1 MSELRFDD
9 RVAIVTGAGGGLGR
23 EHAMLFASLGAK
35 VVVNDL
41 GGGITGGDGES
52 SSPADAVVA
61 EIKALGGEA
70 VANYDSVTDGE
81 KVVKTAIDTWGRVDI
96 VINNAGILRD
106 MSFKKM
112 AQKDWD
118 IVIAVHLQGAQSV
131 SMAAWPYMLEAK
143 FGRIVMTTSAAG
155 IYGNFG
161 QANYSAAKLGM
172 VGLANTLSIEGASK
186 NIKVNT
192 IAPIAASRLTET
204 VMPPDLLEN
213 LKAEY
218 VSPLVAWLAHE
229 DCEETKGLFEVGAG
243 YVAKLRWQ
251 RTKGHAFCV
260 KNAAI
265 TPDAVAAQWDKIT
278 NFDEAENPADINA
291 ALGPV
296 LNAINNPSKG
306 GNEFIDV
313 DLAMAGEYTAENSY
327 DERDLSIYALGIGA
341 AEDPL
346 DAKELAQV
354 YEMSGDG
361 FKAAA
366 TYAAMPAMNAM
377 LEGAKTGKFSMPGLN
392 YGFDRVLHGEQ
403 YTEIKQTL
411 LPSATLSHTFSVKDI
426 YDKAPNAVVIVA
438 MSSKDENGNEV
449 VYNEQTIF
457 VRGAG
462 GWGGDRGPSASAN
475 ELPSRQPDQV
485 VVEKVPLN
493 QALLYRLSGDWNPL
507 HADPN
512 MAKAFGFDKPIL
524 HGMCTFGYVGRHIVS
539 AFCDN
544 DPRYLKS
551 IKVRFAESVFPGET
565 IETRL
570 WKEDGK
576 IIFESRVQERD
587 LVVIRHAAAELFD
600 ELPKPIVKKV
610 AKVAKVTSVDATADA
625 QEEEINDAIIVEDV
639 YQTLVKAVALNPGFV
654 DQVKTSF
661 QFNVSDPEFTFY
673 LDLKSG
679 DGSVALGTL
688 DTADVTLDVN
698 ETNFIAMITGEA
710 DAQKLFFAGELKVS
724 GNVMASNN
732 LAPVFKGLDP
742 SLIEG
747 VKAER
752 LAAGGSS
759 APSQASVAE
768 DTVILADIFSALS
781 SFIETR
787 QNLIKE
793 VGTVFQFVV
802 SDPDSNW
809 FIDLKNGEGSA
820 ANGLAE
826 KADVTLALS
835 ADNLMGIL
843 TGKADAQKM
852 FFSGDLKISGNMMAS
867 NKLAVLAGLDPALVV
882 AAKTERLANG
892 GGAIDVKATAVA
904 PVVKVVPQAGIIF
917 KALAAKIST
926 DKKVNAIIQFNVGS
940 PDSKWTV
947 DLAKGSVSE
956 GDASG
961 NANSDVVIDLEDKVL
976 TQLVNGVDPAV
987 LFQKGELSVSAG
999 DVLLAHNID
1008 FFEGVL

>member
-23 EHAMLFASLGAK
+23 EHALLLGSLGAK

-41 GGGITGGDGES
+41 GGGIAGGDGES

-112 AQKDWD
+112 TQKDWD
-118 IVIAVHLQGAQSV
+118 IVIAVHLQGAQSM

-143 FGRIVMTTSAAG
+143 YGRIVMTTSAAG

-172 VGLANTLSIEGASK
+172 VGLANTLSVEGASK

-204 VMPPDLLEN
+204 VMPADLLAN
-213 LKAEY
+213 LKPEY

-229 DCEETKGLFEVGAG
+229 GCEETKGLFEVGAG
-243 YVAKLRWQ
+243 YMAKVRWQ
-251 RTKGHAFCV
+251 RTKGHAFGV

-296 LNAINNPSKG
+296 LDAINNPSKG

-313 DLAMAGEYTAENSY
+313 DVAMAGEYTAENSY

-354 YEMSGDG
+354 YEMAGDG

-377 LEGAKTGKFSMPGLN
+377 LEGAKTGKFSLPGLN

-411 LPSATLSHTFSVKDI
+411 LPSAALTHTYSVKDI
-426 YDKAPNAVVIVA
+426 YDKAPNAVVIMA
-438 MSSKDENGNEV
+438 MSSKDEDGNEV
-449 VYNEQTIF
+449 AYNEQTIF

-462 GWGGDRGPSASAN
+462 GWGGDRGPSANAN
-475 ELPSRQPDQV
+475 ELPSREPDQV
-485 VVEKVPLN
+485 VVEKVPTN

-524 HGMCTFGYVGRHIVS
+524 HGMCTYGYVGRHIVS

-576 IIFESRVQERD
+576 VIFESRVQERD
-587 LVVIRHAAAELFD
+587 LVVIQNAAAELFD
-600 ELPKPIVKKV
+600 ELPKPIQK
-610 AKVAKVTSVDATADA
+610 KVTSVDTP
-625 QEEEINDAIIVEDV
+625 EEEINDAIIVADV
-639 YQTLVKAVALNPGFV
+639 YQAMAKAVASNPGVV

-679 DGSVALGTL
+679 EGTVALGTL
-688 DTADVTLDVN
+688 DGADVTLEIN
-698 ETNFIAMITGEA
+698 ETNFIALAKGEA
-710 DAQKLFFAGELKVS
+710 DAQKMFFAGDLQVS

-732 LAPVFKGLDP
+732 LAPVFEGMDS
-742 SLIEG
+742 SLIED

-759 APSQASVAE
+759 AGSPASGVE
-768 DTVILADIFSALS
+768 DKVIIADIFSALS
-781 SFIETR
+781 SFIEAKPSLV
-787 QNLIKE
+787 NE
-793 VGTVFQFVV
+793 VETVFQFEV
-802 SDPDSNW
+802 SDPDSHW

-826 KADVTLALS
+826 KPDVTLALS
-835 ADNLMGIL
+835 EDNLMGIL

-867 NKLAVLAGLDPALVV
+867 NKLAVLADLDPALVE

-892 GGAIDVKATAVA
+892 AGATDVKATAVA
-904 PVVKVVPQAGIIF
+904 PVVKVEPQAGIIF
-917 KALAAKIST
+917 KALATKITKS
-926 DKKVNAIIQFNVGS
+926 KKVKAIIQFNVSS
-940 PDSKWTV
+940 PDSTWTV

-956 GDASG
+956 GDA
-961 NANSDVVIDLEDKVL
+961 NSDVIINLEDKVL
-976 TQLVNGVDPAV
+976 TQLVNGVNPAV
-987 LFQKGELSVSAG
+987 LFQKGELSVSEG
-999 DVLLAHNID
+999 DVLLAHNIE